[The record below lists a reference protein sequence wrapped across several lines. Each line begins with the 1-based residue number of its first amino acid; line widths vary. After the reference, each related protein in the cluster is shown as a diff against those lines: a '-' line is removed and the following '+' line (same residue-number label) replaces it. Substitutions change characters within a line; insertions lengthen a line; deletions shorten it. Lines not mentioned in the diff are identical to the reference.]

1 MEILTKLSK
10 YPTGVVLILG
20 FFDGVHL
27 GHKAVISQAVTFA
40 QKNNAKTVLI
50 TFKSSPKEYFTNEA
64 EYIMPRKNA
73 YDLIE
78 NFGVDY
84 LLELDF
90 GSIVNL
96 SAEEYLEKFL
106 IEKFK
111 PISITTG
118 FNHTFGKN
126 KKGTPEFLSI
136 NAERLG
142 YKYFYVEPIV
152 FNDKIV
158 SSTLI
163 KEYLRQGLVDKA
175 NELLNSNFR
184 LSSTVI
190 KGNALGRKLGFPTAN
205 LLYPNKIVKLPYGV
219 YKVIANG
226 IPAILNWGVKPTV
239 DGKTPILEVY
249 LINFEDNLYDK
260 ELEIE
265 FIKKIRDEKKFNSL
279 EELQVQIK
287 KDVEECLRL

>member
-64 EYIMPRKNA
+64 EYIMLRDNA

-78 NFGVDY
+78 DFGVDY

-96 SAEEYLEKFL
+96 SAEEYLENFL

-205 LLYPNKIVKLPYGV
+205 LLYPNKIVKLAYGV

-287 KDVEECLRL
+287 KDIEECLRL

>member
-64 EYIMPRKNA
+64 EYIMPRKNV

-126 KKGTPEFLSI
+126 KKGTPEFLRI

-190 KGNALGRKLGFPTAN
+190 RGNALGRKLGFPTAN

-219 YKVIANG
+219 YKVMANG
-226 IPAILNWGVKPTV
+226 IPAVLNWGVKPTV

-287 KDVEECLRL
+287 KDIEECLRL

>member
-40 QKNNAKTVLI
+40 QKNNTKTVLI

-64 EYIMPRKNA
+64 EYIMLRDNA

-96 SAEEYLEKFL
+96 SAEEYLENFL

-184 LSSTVI
+184 LCSTVI

-226 IPAILNWGVKPTV
+226 IPSILNWGVKPTV